1 MSGVML
7 LKGNSLFKQAVK
19 YEAITRVWKTNSLII
34 EKLLVKYQN
43 CKWFLERENFLNE
56 NVYMELLSLLKLS
69 KNGSVDF

>member
-1 MSGVML
+1 ML
-7 LKGNSLFKQAVK
+7 LKGISSFKQTVK
-19 YEAITRVWKTNSLII
+19 YVAKTKVWITNSLII

-56 NVYMELLSLLKLS
+56 NVYMELLSLLKLA